1 MAETPLG
8 EQKTTG
14 KPKEVMQLSEAVH
27 IVNAAIKAEK
37 ERLKR
42 IAESEGEGPIMLEG
56 WTTSCYYVQL
66 MIDPAKVA
74 PIMLDYWYPVYRV
87 LEEEPPQEMWD
98 AMARLVGLE
107 EVCSVDL

>member
-1 MAETPLG
+1 
-8 EQKTTG
+8 
-14 KPKEVMQLSEAVH
+14 MQLSEAVH

-74 PIMLDYWYPVYRV
+74 PIMLD
-87 LEEEPPQEMWD
+87 
-98 AMARLVGLE
+98 
-107 EVCSVDL
+107 